1 MLDLA
6 PMNKDPNIAIL
17 ILAAGTSSRMENRI
31 KQLLPWGNTT
41 LLRNAIEK
49 AEASIADDYFVI
61 LGAHIESIKVAMK
74 LDASKVIYNPN
85 WQNGL
90 GSSIAIGVHHLI
102 STHKMYDAVLIM
114 LADQPLID
122 TDYLNTMITMRQ
134 DNKASIVTTA
144 YKNRS
149 GVPALFGAEYFSELK
164 KLNKGFGAK
173 DIINQ
178 YKDAILVMNPDGKEI
193 DIDTW
198 DEYQKLLRSKK

>member
-1 MLDLA
+1 MLDLI
-6 PMNKDPNIAIL
+6 PMNEKSNIAIL
-17 ILAAGTSSRMENRI
+17 ILAAGTSSRMGNRI
-31 KQLLPWGNTT
+31 KQLLPWGDTT
-41 LLRNAIEK
+41 LLGNAIEK
-49 AEASIADDYFVI
+49 AEASMADDYYII

-74 LDASKVIYNPN
+74 LNNSKVIHNPD

-90 GSSIAIGVHHLI
+90 GSSIAIGVHHLTL
-102 STHKMYDAVLIM
+102 THKTYDAVLIM

-122 TDYLNTMITMRQ
+122 TDYLNAIVAMCQ
-134 DNKASIVTTA
+134 NNKASIVTTA

-149 GVPALFGAEYFSELK
+149 GVPAIFAAQHFSELK

-178 YKDAILVMNPDGKEI
+178 YKDATLVINPDGKEV

-198 DEYQKLLRSKK
+198 DEYQKLHQSEK